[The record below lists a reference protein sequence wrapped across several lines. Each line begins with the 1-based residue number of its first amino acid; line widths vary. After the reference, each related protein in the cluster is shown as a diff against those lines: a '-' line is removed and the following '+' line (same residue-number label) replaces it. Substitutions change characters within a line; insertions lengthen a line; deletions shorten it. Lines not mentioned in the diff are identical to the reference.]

1 MTFEPIWNSIIA
13 WYLFLASLGGGAYVS
28 AAFLRWRHPE
38 AVNMIRIGRVI
49 APVVVIVGLCL
60 LMFDAT
66 AGLHNP
72 LRFALL
78 LTNFGSVMTWGVMFL
93 GGFTILALIG
103 AGLDLAKRRVPLWLD
118 IAAAVFGVCVA
129 VYTGCLLGVCKTF
142 PLWNNALLP
151 ILFLVSAMST
161 GMAAVLC
168 VAIFRHPEE
177 FNRVGVFK
185 KFHFCLPIIE
195 LVLVASLLF
204 VTASNAS
211 PAGWESVMN
220 LVGGAC
226 ALAFWFLF
234 VLVGLVLPTALETWL
249 LFFSPKE
256 FEESRKAHWISFASD
271 AGVLVGGFVLRLLV
285 LVAAMP
291 LTLVV
296 PWY

>member
-13 WYLFLASLGGGAYVS
+13 WYLFLAGLGGGAYVS

-78 LTNFGSVMTWGVMFL
+78 LTNFGSVMTWGVVFL

-220 LVGGAC
+220 LVGGDC

-256 FEESRKAHWISFASD
+256 VEESRKAHWISFASD

>member
-13 WYLFLASLGGGAYVS
+13 WYLFLAGLGGGAYVS

-78 LTNFGSVMTWGVMFL
+78 LSNFGSVMTWGVVFL

-151 ILFLVSAMST
+151 ILFLVSAIST

-220 LVGGAC
+220 LVGGDC

>member
-1 MTFEPIWNSIIA
+1 MTYEPIWGSIIA
-13 WYLFLASLGGGAYVS
+13 WYLFLAGVGAGAFATS
-28 AAFLRWRHPE
+28 AFLSWRHPE
-38 AVNMIRIGRVI
+38 ATTMRKVGHII
-49 APVVVIVGLCL
+49 APIAVGIGLVL
-60 LMFDAT
+60 LMVDAE
-66 AGLHNP
+66 AGFQNP
-72 LRFALL
+72 LRFFYLL
-78 LTNFGSVMTWGVMFL
+78 GNFGSVMTWGVVFL
-93 GGFTILALIG
+93 GIFMVVAVAALVLDLLKRPVPGWLENVGAVLAL
-103 AGLDLAKRRVPLWLD
+103 
-118 IAAAVFGVCVA
+118 CVA
-129 VYTGCLLGVCKTF
+129 VYTGALLGVCNTY

-151 ILFLVSAMST
+151 ILFLVSALST
-161 GMAAVLC
+161 GAASVLC
-168 VAIFRHPEE
+168 VSIVHHADE
-177 FNRVGVFK
+177 FNMVGVLK

-220 LVGGAC
+220 LVGGDC